1 MVVVLPACSGIEACQ
16 PNHHF
21 GTISNVAEH
30 LRMYLELHGIDCK
43 QLSAQRP
50 LASMR

>member
-1 MVVVLPACSGIEACQ
+1 MVVVLPACSVRGEACQ

-30 LRMYLELHGIDCK
+30 LRMYLELHDIDRK
-43 QLSAQRP
+43 
-50 LASMR
+50 